1 MTPTLYEVRYCASSL
16 FVTGI
21 GAAIDAARRLS
32 DVHDR
37 AEIHAGGS
45 LVAVYARGAQLCVAC
60 PGDRVRVVWPSA
72 TDDEIGSVL
81 RAAVA
86 RRERTDVTFTTAA
99 WVEAVLARDAAT
111 EG

>member
-1 MTPTLYEVRYCASSL
+1 MTSRLAAWPEYMVR
-16 FVTGI
+16 
-21 GAAIDAARRLS
+21 DA
-32 DVHDR
+32 R
-37 AEIHAGGS
+37 A
-45 LVAVYARGAQLCVAC
+45 L
-60 PGDRVRVVWPSA
+60 WPSA